1 MTQTKAI
8 LENYAGESPGLL
20 ANLARFLNAGALAG
34 TGKMVILPVDQGVEH
49 GPGASFAPNPDGYD
63 PAYHVRLA
71 IDGGLSGFACPLGM
85 MEVCASEALDRIP
98 RLLKLNSATVLT
110 RAHDQSVM
118 ASPRDALRLGCQG
131 IGLTI
136 YPGADK
142 FEEMLEEASEPIAEA
157 RDLALPTFIW
167 AYPRGGTLTKDGETA
182 LDVTAY
188 AAYVAASVGAHVIK
202 LKPPTAHIELTNAG
216 PAYADWAPKSTLAE
230 RIAHVRQAA
239 YAGRRLVIFS
249 GGARKDDGAL
259 LEEIAAIH
267 EGGGGGSIIG
277 RNVFQRPRE
286 EALAL
291 IAKIIAVY
299 RAA

>member
-1 MTQTKAI
+1 MSQTAAI
-8 LENYAGESPGLL
+8 LDNYAGESPGLI

-34 TGKMVILPVDQGVEH
+34 TGKLVILPVDQGVEH

-63 PAYHVRLA
+63 PAYHVQLA

-85 MEVCASEALDRIP
+85 MEVCAPLALDRVP

-110 RAHDQSVM
+110 KVQDQSIM

-142 FEEMLEEASEPIAEA
+142 FEEMLEEARELVAEA
-157 RDLALPTFIW
+157 RALSLPTFIW

-182 LDVTAY
+182 LDVSAY

-216 PAYADWAPKSTLAE
+216 PAYADWAPNSTLPE
-230 RIAHVRQAA
+230 RIAHIRQAA
-239 YAGRRLVIFS
+239 YAGRRIVIFS
-249 GGARKDDGAL
+249 GGARKDDAAL
-259 LEEIAAIH
+259 LEEVAAIH
-267 EGGGGGSIIG
+267 QGGGFGSIIG
-277 RNVFQRPRE
+277 RNVFQRPRA

-291 IAKIIAVY
+291 IGKIIAIY
-299 RAA
+299 AAS